1 MNEPVQ
7 APVIQPVK
15 ESYPFWTYEDLAIF
29 FGLGLPC
36 LLLSVV
42 LSKIVFAIAGY
53 TPPNKALQLFPAQ
66 FIGYAFWFASL
77 YLLLKVKYGRPLLA
91 SLAWIRPKG
100 GWAPMSVFMGPVL
113 AFAVGLLGVV
123 LKTPQ
128 IEMPFRDML
137 NDRMSIFMFGLF
149 AVTLG
154 PLSEE
159 LAFRGF
165 LMPLL
170 VRSLGPVPGIVIT
183 ALPFA
188 LLHGPQYSW
197 SWRHLVLLTLAGT
210 VFGCIRHYTG
220 STRAAAMTHA
230 TYNLTFF
237 SAFLAQQ
244 GNVP

>member
-1 MNEPVQ
+1 MNEPAAGPELAV
-7 APVIQPVK
+7 VEEV
-15 ESYPFWTYEDLAIF
+15 YPFWSYEDLAVF

-36 LLLSVV
+36 LFFSVLLSKGLFAV
-42 LSKIVFAIAGY
+42 LGV
-53 TPPNKALQLFPAQ
+53 TPNRALQLLPAQ
-66 FIGYAFWFASL
+66 FIGYALWFACL
-77 YLLLKVKYGRPLLA
+77 YLLLKLKYGRPLLA
-91 SLAWIRPKG
+91 SLAWVAPRG
-100 GWAPMSVFMGPVL
+100 GWVAISAFFGPLL
-113 AFAVGLLGVV
+113 AFGVGIMGLL

-137 NDRMSIFMFGLF
+137 TDRFSVLLFGLF

-170 VRSLGPVPGIVIT
+170 VRSLGPVAGIVIT
-183 ALPFA
+183 SLPFA

-197 SWRHLVLLTLAGT
+197 SWRHLLLLTMAGT
-210 VFGCIRHYTG
+210 FFGFVRHRTG

-237 SAFLAQQ
+237 SAFLAQWR
-244 GNVP
+244 N